1 MTGCLLEVIA
11 LTVADARAAERGGAD
26 RVEVVSDM
34 AADGLTPAARLVERM
49 RSAVDLPLRV
59 MLRDREGFTI
69 DREGV
74 ACLAR
79 TAKDLRAAGA
89 DEFVLGFL
97 TADGRIDVEAT
108 TALVE
113 ALGGARWTF
122 HRAIDHAADQESAWS
137 ALHGLPGLDF
147 VLTAGSAAGVPTG
160 LPVLAD
166 RAARPPTGVRLLAG
180 GGLRTEHVPALR
192 AMGVDAIHVGGLV
205 RSGWDSPVCEDRVRA
220 LRAHLEEQ

>member
-1 MTGCLLEVIA
+1 MTACLLEVIA
-11 LTVADARAAERGGAD
+11 LTVTDARAADRGGAD

-34 AADGLTPAARLVERM
+34 AADGLTPATDLVERM
-49 RSAVDLPLRV
+49 RSAVDIPLRV
-59 MLRDREGFTI
+59 MLRDRIGFTI

-74 ACLAR
+74 AGLAR
-79 TAKDLRAAGA
+79 TAKGMRAAGA

-113 ALGGARWTF
+113 GLDGARWTF

-137 ALHGLPGLDF
+137 ALQGLPGLDC
-147 VLTAGSAAGVPTG
+147 VLTAGSTVGLPTG
-160 LPVLAD
+160 LPTLAD
-166 RAARPPTGVRLLAG
+166 RAARPLKGVRLLAG

-205 RSGWDSPVCEDRVRA
+205 RSGWDSPVLEDRVQA
-220 LRAHLEEQ
+220 LRAHIEEH